1 MMTLGG
7 SGRAAHAWFW
17 CAWTFSAQLVTR
29 LIRCSAPALVASV
42 LAGCAGPSLSPDV
55 AKGIH
60 RVAIVS
66 AIGETALMKN
76 TPFFRWDMFE
86 YAYPVGDLGIDDF
99 VKAQLTTELA
109 GRYEIVPVEYDA
121 KSIESTGK
129 LGEAVR
135 KYVRGE
141 PVDAYLVV
149 GRADVAFASTA
160 TVATGLGVIRGPSGS
175 GYYAHAIYG
184 IAVVD
189 GKTFKELAVDY
200 GSNPGESIFHGNLRG
215 RPNEEVTEASWHEGE
230 GALPDAKKRLLKPV
244 FERLISRS
252 LPDLVRKL
260 KLIPSA

>member
-1 MMTLGG
+1 MTL
-7 SGRAAHAWFW
+7 SVVGRAVLAAFACGRKVRSGALWV
-17 CAWTFSAQLVTR
+17 ALAAMSA
-29 LIRCSAPALVASV
+29 
-42 LAGCAGPSLSPDV
+42 LAGCTGQSLSPDV

-99 VKAQLTTELA
+99 VKAQIATQLA
-109 GRYEIVPVEYDA
+109 GRYEIVPVDYDP

-135 KYVRGE
+135 KYVRGA

-149 GRADVAFASTA
+149 GRADVAFGSTA
-160 TVATGLGVIRGPSGS
+160 TVATGLGVIRGPSSS
-175 GYYAHAIYG
+175 GYYAHAVYG

-189 GKTFKELAVDY
+189 GKTFKELAVDF
-200 GSNPGESIFHGNLRG
+200 GSNPGESIFNGNLRG
-215 RPNEEVTEASWHEGE
+215 RPNEEVTEAYWHEGE
-230 GALPDAKKRLLKPV
+230 GTLPDAQKQLLKPV
-244 FERLISRS
+244 YERLIARS
-252 LPDLVRKL
+252 LPDLLRKL
-260 KLIPSA
+260 KLLPSA

>member
-1 MMTLGG
+1 MTTL
-7 SGRAAHAWFW
+7 SAVGRAVRAGFG
-17 CAWTFSAQLVTR
+17 CVRLVR
-29 LIRCSAPALVASV
+29 SGALWVALAAMSV
-42 LAGCAGPSLSPDV
+42 LAGCAGQSLSPDV

-99 VKAQLTTELA
+99 VKAQIATHLA
-109 GRYEIVPVEYDA
+109 GRYEIVPADYDA

-135 KYVRGE
+135 KYVRSE

-149 GRADVAFASTA
+149 GRAHVAFASTA

-189 GKTFKELAVDY
+189 GKTFKELAVDF
-200 GSNPGESIFHGNLRG
+200 GSNPGESIFNGNLRG
-215 RPNEEVTEASWHEGE
+215 RPNEEVTEACWHEGE
-230 GALPDAKKRLLKPV
+230 GALPDAQKQLLKPV
-244 FERLISRS
+244 YERLIARS
-252 LPDLVRKL
+252 LPDLLRKL
-260 KLIPSA
+260 KLLPSA